1 MTISKKSCLCI
12 IYNYR
17 GSFSGI
23 YISNSTEACLHVL
36 KTSNANIVVVDD
48 ENQLQ
53 KIVEVKPHLP
63 ELRAIVQISK
73 TLKPNDCCFHWSEL
87 LNIDT
92 KDVEVEYKHRL
103 SEITANDCCAI
114 LYTSGTTGLPKAAMI
129 SHDNFTWTANNAARR
144 LGMNPKSRE
153 VFMSYLPLSH
163 MAGQMMDV
171 FLSLAVGATVHF
183 ADKDAMKTSFMDTLE
198 NVRPTFFVGV
208 PRIYE
213 KLQSKMM
220 EIESQSGVFV
230 KSLDSLAKNLCL
242 KYHTNGSDNQPV
254 LLKFLTEFVL
264 NRKKASL
271 GLDHCR
277 NLISGAAPMSR
288 EMKSFFLS
296 LDLQIRELYGMTE
309 VTIHCISEKNL
320 DIMGT
325 VGKSLDGTFTKV
337 FNPDKNGRGEI
348 CMKGRNVFMGYKDDL
363 ESTLKT
369 IDDDGWLHTGDFGYT
384 DWSGY
389 LFITGRIKEIIITS
403 GGENISPVNIENL
416 VKAECSA
423 LSNAILIGDKRKYL
437 TMLVTLKT
445 LMTDDGSPRDELA
458 SESINWLDTLGVAHK
473 EVSDVVNDG
482 KALQGIQKAID
493 RANMKAISNAQK
505 VQKFRILP
513 QDFSV
518 PTGELGPSL
527 KLKRSFVIEKYKNVI
542 EDLYA

>member
-1 MTISKKSCLCI
+1 MKFLLLI
-12 IYNYR
+12 IYIYS

-36 KTSNANIVVVDD
+36 KTSNANIVIVDD
-48 ENQLQ
+48 ANQLQ
-53 KIVEVKPHLP
+53 KIIEVKPHLP
-63 ELRAIVQISK
+63 ELKAIVKISK
-73 TLKPNDCCFHWSEL
+73 NSRPSESVSCFQWCDL

-92 KDVEVEYKHRL
+92 TDVEIEYERRL
-103 SEITANDCCAI
+103 SEITANECCAI

-129 SHDNFTWTANNAARR
+129 SHDNFTWTACNAARR
-144 LGMNPKSRE
+144 LGMTHKSRE
-153 VFMSYLPLSH
+153 VLVSYLPLSH

-171 FLSLAVGATVHF
+171 FLSLATGATVHF
-183 ADKDAMKTSFMDTLE
+183 ADKDAMKTSFMETLVE
-198 NVRPTFFVGV
+198 VRPTFFVGV

-213 KLQSKMM
+213 KLQSKIM
-220 EIESQSGVFV
+220 EIESQSGVLV
-230 KSLDSLAKNLCL
+230 KRLDSLAKNLCL
-242 KYHTNGSDNQPV
+242 KYHTSGSGNQPV
-254 LLKFLTEFVL
+254 SLKFLTEFIL

-271 GLDHCR
+271 GLDQCR

-309 VTIHCISEKNL
+309 VTIHCVSEKNL

-389 LFITGRIKEIIITS
+389 LFVTGRIKEIIITS
-403 GGENISPVNIENL
+403 GGENISPANIENH

-437 TMLVTLKT
+437 TMLLTLKT
-445 LMTDDGSPRDELA
+445 LMTDDGTPRDELA
-458 SESINWLDTLGVAHK
+458 TESLNWLDTFGMAHK
-473 EVSDVVNDG
+473 KVGDVVADV
-482 KALQGIQKAID
+482 KALQEIQNAID

-505 VQKFRILP
+505 VQKFTILP
-513 QDFSV
+513 HDFSV

-527 KLKRSFVIEKYKNVI
+527 KLKRSFVVEKYKNVI
-542 EDLYA
+542 ENLYA